1 RVTGFLP
8 SSRMI
13 HRVKTYQ
20 GSITDVSWPS
30 GKPNQ
35 CARAGT
41 RAIAGD
47 EGGHTPFAYLIA
59 DLQSGLHVAAIADER
74 HNHLLIGMVDH
85 DWIDLIRLFFE
96 GFEILIIDLADDINK
111 HSGLAIRFMNCD
123 IRSHASFG
131 QHNYRGSNQSNL

>member
-1 RVTGFLP
+1 
-8 SSRMI
+8 
-13 HRVKTYQ
+13 VKTYQ
-20 GSITDVSWPS
+20 GIIADVSWPS

-47 EGGHTPFAYLIA
+47 EGGHTPFVYPIA
-59 DLQSGLHVAAIADER
+59 DLQSGLRMAAIADER
-74 HNHLLIGMVDH
+74 HNYLLIGMAGP

-111 HSGLAIRFMNCD
+111 HSALAIRFMNGD
-123 IRSHASFG
+123 SRGHAPFG
-131 QHNYRGSNQSNL
+131 QHNYRGSNQSHL